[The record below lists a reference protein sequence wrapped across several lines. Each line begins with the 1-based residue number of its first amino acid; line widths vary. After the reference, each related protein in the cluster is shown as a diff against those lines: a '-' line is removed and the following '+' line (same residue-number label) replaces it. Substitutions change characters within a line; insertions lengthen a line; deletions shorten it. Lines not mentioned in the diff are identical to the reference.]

1 MHSIRYLIQRILLLE
16 KDGLVIK
23 NCPKKKTKK
32 FKSMPKRFGPA
43 RKLCAKDEMLLCLM
57 KLRLGLTLQDLANRF
72 KVSLSTL
79 SSVFTSWVKGLS
91 TVLRTLIFIPD
102 KESLVNTK
110 PQRFKNIT
118 QDIHSIIDASEI
130 FIETPKNPDDQK
142 KTWSEYKHHNILKVL
157 ISVTPNSFINIV
169 SKAHK
174 GAVSDKKLT
183 LKSQYLEKL
192 PMYSTIMADKSFNIE
207 NECLSYNLSLYIPPG
222 KRGTYQM
229 VPSELIKTKKLQTHA
244 Y

>member
-1 MHSIRYLIQRILLLE
+1 
-16 KDGLVIK
+16 
-23 NCPKKKTKK
+23 
-32 FKSMPKRFGPA
+32 MPKRFGPA
-43 RKLCAKDEMLLCLM
+43 RKLCTKDEMLLCLM
-57 KLRLGLTLQDLANRF
+57 KQRLGLTLQDLANQF
-72 KVSLSTL
+72 KASLSTA

-91 TVLRTLIFIPD
+91 TVLRTLIFMPD

-142 KTWSEYKHHNILKVL
+142 KTWSEYKHHNTLKVL
-157 ISVTPNSFINIV
+157 ISVTPNSFINFV

-174 GAVSDKKLT
+174 GAISDKKLT
-183 LKSQYLEKL
+183 LKSQYLEKI
-192 PMYSTIMADKSFNIE
+192 PMYSAIMADKGFNIE
-207 NECLSYNLSLYIPPG
+207 NECLSYNLSLYILPG
-222 KRGTYQM
+222 KRETYQM
-229 VPSELIKTKKLQTHA
+229 VPSELIKTKKVRTHA